1 MRIYYYFFFIILT
14 FLMKMMD
21 KFIRGHNPYINR
33 SENKMEKKK
42 LDILKDLIIDEE
54 YTLEDLKR
62 LVEKSKSFIK
72 IESKSGKVIISPEF
86 AFTTR
91 EKIVI
96 FLIGFHFSK
105 ELGLNQDVQ
114 ITSSYM
120 SENIEVA
127 QTTLSGP
134 LGDIV
139 KNKIVAK
146 EDNTYAI
153 KFYEIENQLNLLI
166 EKYFPTKISNLNL
179 ISKKKKPITKKNTN
193 VRKKKAESSEKAIKS
208 INEEL
213 LITAMA
219 PHNFTIDNLYSVVNI
234 VNNKMILLRGWKGA
248 SNQESQVRG
257 TLIILTI
264 NKLFYGLDEINSSEL
279 RECLSGAGLQIT
291 NLSTTLKN
299 YSKYIIHM
307 RGPIGSTN
315 TSYRITRLGFQ
326 KGIILLK
333 DIIEITSNFDLVFK
347 SRITKE
353 ISDKISIDE
362 DKLDQNINSFAND
375 NDLDEERLR
384 TLFEFQKEGIRICS
398 PLKDNIRKSLQ
409 IKTLMLLGVL
419 LKEVYDVNNF
429 SGKVLLKGSRT
440 SNERLDLLDSNKS
453 YIKYF
458 SGNKPKSAMQL
469 TYAGEKKAIEMLKS
483 YIEKEDC
490 QL

>member
-1 MRIYYYFFFIILT
+1 M
-14 FLMKMMD
+14 
-21 KFIRGHNPYINR
+21 
-33 SENKMEKKK
+33 ENKK
-42 LDILKDLIIDEE
+42 LDILKALIIDEE

-62 LVEKSKSFIK
+62 LVEKSRTFIK
-72 IESKSGKVIISPEF
+72 IESKSGKVIISPEYL
-86 AFTTR
+86 FTTK

-114 ITSSYM
+114 ITSSYI

-127 QTTLSGP
+127 QTTISGP

-139 KNKIVAK
+139 KNNIVAK
-146 EDNTYAI
+146 ENNAFAI
-153 KFYEIENQLNLLI
+153 KFYEIEKQLNILI
-166 EKYFPTKISNLNL
+166 EKYLPANINSTNIIL
-179 ISKKKKPITKKNTN
+179 KKEKSITKKKTN
-193 VRKKKAESSEKAIKS
+193 VRKKIAKVSAKASKS

-213 LITAMA
+213 LITEMA
-219 PHNFTIDNLYSVVNI
+219 THNFTMDNLYSVVNI
-234 VNNKMILLRGWKGA
+234 VNNKRILLRGWTGA
-248 SNQESQVRG
+248 SNHESQVKG
-257 TLIILTI
+257 TLIILTM

-279 RECLSGAGLQIT
+279 RESLLGTGLQIT

-315 TSYRITRLGFQ
+315 TSYRITHLGFQ

-333 DIIEITSNFDLVFK
+333 DIIENTSNFDLIFK
-347 SRITKE
+347 IRITKE
-353 ISDKISIDE
+353 ISDKISISEDE
-362 DKLDQNINSFAND
+362 LNQNINTFTKNY
-375 NDLDEERLR
+375 DLDEDRLR

-419 LKEVYDVNNF
+419 LKKVYAVNNF
-429 SGKVLLKGSRT
+429 SGKILLKGSRT
-440 SNERLDLLDSNKS
+440 SNERLDLLNSNKS
-453 YIKYF
+453 YMKYF

-469 TYAGEKKAIEMLKS
+469 TFAGEKKAIDMLKS
-483 YIEKEDC
+483 YLEKEDC